1 MSSEL
6 EAASREIEVALP
18 LVEQLAHEMQRRIV
32 GQPVLIERLLIGLV
46 TGGHVLLEGV
56 PGLAKTL
63 AARTLAEAVGLGFG
77 RVQFTPD
84 LLPSDLLGT
93 LVYDRRT
100 GQFVPHYGPI
110 FTNILLADEINRA
123 PAKVQSALLESMQ
136 ERRVTIGDT
145 TYRLPEP
152 FLVLATQNPIEHEGT
167 YALPEAQ
174 IDRFMLKVLI
184 TYPDRS
190 SEREMLD
197 LLLGVG
203 PEVTGD
209 AGNADA
215 IRITPVIDAAGVAL
229 CRRAAHAV
237 YADDRIRDY
246 VLRLVEATRPS
257 AATRIESIREHV
269 RYGASPRATLYLTL
283 AAKAHAF
290 LRHRPYV
297 VPEDVKSIAPDV
309 LRHRIVLTYEA
320 EADEITP
327 DDVVRKVLDK
337 VAVP

>member
-257 AATRIESIREHV
+257 FTSSGTT
-269 RYGASPRATLYLTL
+269 YGRCRRT
-283 AAKAHAF
+283 
-290 LRHRPYV
+290 
-297 VPEDVKSIAPDV
+297 
-309 LRHRIVLTYEA
+309 
-320 EADEITP
+320 
-327 DDVVRKVLDK
+327 
-337 VAVP
+337 